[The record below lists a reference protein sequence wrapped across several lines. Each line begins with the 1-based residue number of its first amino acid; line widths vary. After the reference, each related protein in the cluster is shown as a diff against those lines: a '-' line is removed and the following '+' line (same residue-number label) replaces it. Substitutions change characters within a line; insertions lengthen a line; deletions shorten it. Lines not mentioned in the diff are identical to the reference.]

1 MLKYRMNT
9 LLFESVEALIERVDG
24 EVIPIGDI
32 VLTNTIT
39 KKQIIIKNT
48 PKNIVEVKKPI
59 SILDLP
65 NEVMDVILNFAN
77 QKEYLIKTFLNENK
91 IIYDENGSSYFIPN
105 NYFTRDEDDTYDDED
120 DSKRIEMINELIDY
134 INDINHF
141 KLYISRNKIYSFD
154 EKNEVFSSV
163 LSNSKYKSYVDQYY
177 RDKFKLL

>member
-77 QKEYLIKTFLNENK
+77 QKEYLIKTF
-91 IIYDENGSSYFIPN
+91 
-105 NYFTRDEDDTYDDED
+105 
-120 DSKRIEMINELIDY
+120 INEKKKY
-134 INDINHF
+134 IM
-141 KLYISRNKIYSFD
+141 KM
-154 EKNEVFSSV
+154 V
-163 LSNSKYKSYVDQYY
+163 LVILCVIMKMVLVILSILTVMKMMKMIV
-177 RDKFKLL
+177 KE